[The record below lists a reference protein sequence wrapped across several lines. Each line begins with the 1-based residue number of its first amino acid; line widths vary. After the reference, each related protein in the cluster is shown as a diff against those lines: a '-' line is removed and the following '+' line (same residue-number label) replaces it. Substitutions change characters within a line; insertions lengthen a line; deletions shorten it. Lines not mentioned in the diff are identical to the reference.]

1 MVEYLSKPG
10 LIYLWGK
17 LKVYIASSLPSPIT
31 SNEMD
36 SVLEESEEEEE
47 EETT

>member
-17 LKVYIASSLPSPIT
+17 LNVHRLQFTFSYNKQ
-31 SNEMD
+31 
-36 SVLEESEEEEE
+36 
-47 EETT
+47 